1 MKFQFGAFVQTKIHF
16 NETDQWRVAFRKVLI
31 KNAWGCS
38 SAKQKCMLE
47 DSKHNFIHKKSSKNA
62 NSVFL

>member
-16 NETDQWRVAFRKVLI
+16 DKTDQWGVAFRKVLI

-38 SAKQKCMLE
+38 SANMYVRRFE
-47 DSKHNFIHKKSSKNA
+47 A
-62 NSVFL
+62 